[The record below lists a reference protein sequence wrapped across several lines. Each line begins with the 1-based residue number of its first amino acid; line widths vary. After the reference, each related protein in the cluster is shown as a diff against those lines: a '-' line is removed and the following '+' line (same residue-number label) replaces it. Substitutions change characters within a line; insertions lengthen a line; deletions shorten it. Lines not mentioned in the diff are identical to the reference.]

1 MQLSRLWIQRSFFF
15 FLQSRGVGEVRNQ
28 MHYFRFDAI
37 GKLFNTSCILFP
49 ILKIFLIFNS
59 LIQDNVNYIFFLILE
74 RNNVN

>member
-37 GKLFNTSCILFP
+37 GKFNTSCILFP
-49 ILKIFLIFNS
+49 ILKIFLIFDS
-59 LIQDNVNYIFFLILE
+59 LIQDNVNYIFFFYL
-74 RNNVN
+74 RKK

>member
-28 MHYFRFDAI
+28 MHYFRFDV

-59 LIQDNVNYIFFLILE
+59 LIQDNVNYIFFYL
-74 RNNVN
+74 RKK